1 MKVVVARGQDSTELN
16 GRQSTE
22 MNVVAAAAVLD
33 DFAPKGPTVVE
44 AAVAAAVRTI
54 GAIEAVGARSLLQ
67 LPKDC
72 CYVDVAPD
80 LLQPEHG

>member
-44 AAVAAAVRTI
+44 AKF
-54 GAIEAVGARSLLQ
+54 
-67 LPKDC
+67 KD
-72 CYVDVAPD
+72 
-80 LLQPEHG
+80 

>member
-1 MKVVVARGQDSTELN
+1 MVMVISRHNIL
-16 GRQSTE
+16 
-22 MNVVAAAAVLD
+22 
-33 DFAPKGPTVVE
+33 P
-44 AAVAAAVRTI
+44 AVAAAVRTI

-80 LLQPEHG
+80 LL